1 MPPLRAERELMLRI
15 AVSAATAL
23 APSAA
28 TAGSM
33 RDYAV
38 AAGRLDAVLAAVAGT
53 AGFSVGTTLDLSPI
67 RSAGV
72 AGRLRPKAALAQA
85 LAGTGLRAVP
95 AGPDGWRIV
104 PVPVRRPLAPNPPI
118 ASTPTASFDED
129 RTIVVTASKRRAGL
143 LRFPGSVEI
152 VSLAPATSLRGIRDL
167 QDFAAG
173 LPILQT
179 TNLGPGR
186 NKLFVRGIADSSF
199 VGPTRSTASVYF
211 GDVQLGYG
219 GPDPDLALVDVDR
232 VEVLEGPQGALYGA
246 GAIGGIV
253 RISPAV
259 PDTAVS
265 YVRLAAQGRATAHG
279 GPGYDLAATLSLP
292 LIADRLAIRVV
303 GYQLRDGGYI
313 DELRRHLTDVNTTT
327 TAGGRAAVRFTAAG
341 WTVDAGALGQ
351 RITQDDAQYTI
362 DGLPRL
368 SRRTLIA
375 QPASNRYLLG
385 RLVVTHD
392 WDSGLRL
399 VSATGFGDR
408 RSDDRTDATRP
419 GRPNFALVY
428 DTQDRNQLLTHETRL
443 SRTTGRGNSWLLGV
457 SVIDDHDRIRRAF
470 GPPGAPA
477 EIVGVSNLARDFSG
491 FGEATLALAPRLSVT
506 GGGRLTWTRTDGSP
520 TFTRA
525 NIRYIAGRGTFR
537 ATPTV
542 AVDWLVAPR
551 LAWFARYGEGFRTG
565 GLAVAP
571 GVGRVA
577 NYDPDSIAVVETGV
591 RLERRG
597 ARGVALN
604 ASLSRARWSRILAD
618 LVDRSGFPYTV
629 NIGDGRL
636 VGFDAQADWVPYDGV
651 DLAAAMFVADST
663 LRSPVQAL
671 ARQVGSA
678 LPNTPR
684 VAATL
689 HAGYAWTTRRGD
701 ALAIAADGRYTGRS
715 VVGLP
720 PALNLEQGGYATLDV
735 GARWRR
741 GAVTLSL
748 GVDNATDTLGNR
760 FALGNPFGLAARN
773 QTTPL
778 RPRTLRAGFAIEW
791 R

>member
-1 MPPLRAERELMLRI
+1 M
-15 AVSAATAL
+15 
-23 APSAA
+23 
-28 TAGSM
+28 
-33 RDYAV
+33 
-38 AAGRLDAVLAAVAGT
+38 
-53 AGFSVGTTLDLSPI
+53 
-67 RSAGV
+67 
-72 AGRLRPKAALAQA
+72 
-85 LAGTGLRAVP
+85 
-95 AGPDGWRIV
+95 
-104 PVPVRRPLAPNPPI
+104 
-118 ASTPTASFDED
+118 
-129 RTIVVTASKRRAGL
+129 

-392 WDSGLRL
+392 WDSGP
-399 VSATGFGDR
+399 ATGIGDWIQRSPQRRPYRCDAARPAQFRARVRYPGSQSAADPRKPPVPDDRARQQLAARRFRHRRSRSDTTRVRSAWRAGGDR
-408 RSDDRTDATRP
+408 RREQPGARLFRLWRGDA
-419 GRPNFALVY
+419 
-428 DTQDRNQLLTHETRL
+428 
-443 SRTTGRGNSWLLGV
+443 GV
-457 SVIDDHDRIRRAF
+457 GPAPFGYRRRAADLDPD
-470 GPPGAPA
+470 GRQPDLYPRQHS
-477 EIVGVSNLARDFSG
+477 IHRRTRHVSSNPNGRR
-491 FGEATLALAPRLSVT
+491 RL
-506 GGGRLTWTRTDGSP
+506 
-520 TFTRA
+520 
-525 NIRYIAGRGTFR
+525 
-537 ATPTV
+537 
-542 AVDWLVAPR
+542 LVAPR